1 MRLPYAHT
9 IRDELHNIDLLPDF
23 ECEIDVSVER
33 DGFII
38 INGVYVEGKSLF
50 SGTPLALSI
59 AGEIANDAETKLNTV
74 GNPLR
79 DRVLEREAA

>member
-1 MRLPYAHT
+1 MRLPYAIT

-33 DGFII
+33 DGFVT

-50 SGTPLALSI
+50 SGTPLARSI

-79 DRVLEREAA
+79 ERVLEREAA